1 MRRYKCAES
10 VTMVSSQECLFS
22 PPPPSP
28 LYSPVVSPGA
38 GYTGGSALT
47 LVRTHKSHKI
57 DSVTLLSAQVS
68 QARYLSELCQYLKRF
83 IGLHKTFTPLSPITN
98 HVREIVYSA
107 DTGFIFS
114 RHGIFLVSECN
125 LC

>member
-10 VTMVSSQECLFS
+10 VTMVCRVRNVCFLLR
-22 PPPPSP
+22 PPLPSIL

-57 DSVTLLSAQVS
+57 DSVTLLSSQVS
-68 QARYLSELCQYLKRF
+68 QARYLSELCVN
-83 IGLHKTFTPLSPITN
+83 I
-98 HVREIVYSA
+98 
-107 DTGFIFS
+107 
-114 RHGIFLVSECN
+114 
-125 LC
+125 